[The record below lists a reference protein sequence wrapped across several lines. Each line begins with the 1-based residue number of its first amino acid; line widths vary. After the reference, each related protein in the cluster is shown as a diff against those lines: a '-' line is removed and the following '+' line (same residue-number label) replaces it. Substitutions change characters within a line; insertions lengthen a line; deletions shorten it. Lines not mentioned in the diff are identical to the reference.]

1 MFNFFYTAVCSYILL
16 IIQSILSLYI
26 LTTNINYV
34 SYIIGFTICLLDFPK
49 CILMKQYKCIS
60 NTHISY
66 GTYIAQYDF
75 ICNYI
80 CLFSHTHLL
89 FNYNIPRTI
98 IFLIMAFPHMF
109 NIQIIDDKYIKN
121 LNVPIAVIIYFI
133 IEYFDINRVL
143 FFVIIMNILE
153 L

>member
-1 MFNFFYTAVCSYILL
+1 MFNLFHMAAYSYIILF
-16 IIQSILSLYI
+16 IQSIFSIYI
-26 LTTNINYV
+26 LTTNINYI

-60 NTHISY
+60 DTTISY
-66 GTYIAQYDF
+66 GSDIVKYDF
-75 ICNYI
+75 ICNFI

-89 FNYNIPRTI
+89 FNYDVPRTI

-109 NIQIIDDKYIKN
+109 NIQITDDKYIKN
-121 LNVPIAVIIYFI
+121 LNITISVMIYYI
-133 IEYFDINRVL
+133 VEYFNINKVL
-143 FFVIIMNILE
+143 FFIIIMNILE